1 MLHLLRRRTPTRY
14 VAVVV
19 TLLALLVGQGLR
31 LCLHTADPTDARH
44 SHATAAHLEGNLM
57 SPGEPDDGA
66 DQHVSLG
73 LAVIK
78 LVSDGVLAI
87 FANPSPFPAIPRCC
101 RPPISGCG
109 HRCALH
115 RFNPPSLSLNRRA
128 RRVGARDRCVMFR
141 CAAVA
146 ARGGFSGG
154 FSKNDFHG
162 CGGAGRCRV
171 DSTNM
176 GRGRGHV
183 DA

>member
-87 FANPSPFPAIPRCC
+87 SLTVALVWLLPPLRQSFAVSRDTPLLPSADFRL
-101 RPPISGCG
+101 RPPL
-109 HRCALH
+109 RA
-115 RFNPPSLSLNRRA
+115 PPI
-128 RRVGARDRCVMFR
+128 
-141 CAAVA
+141 
-146 ARGGFSGG
+146 
-154 FSKNDFHG
+154 
-162 CGGAGRCRV
+162 
-171 DSTNM
+171 
-176 GRGRGHV
+176 
-183 DA
+183 